1 MRYAMRLPSG
11 EILPWYARGIGIGS
25 STPPSTGTVQKRGAA
40 LGAARRARGRE
51 HDRLAVGRP
60 ALHDVGAGMPGQA
73 LRLAAL
79 GGHDVDVDVA
89 AVLAR

>member
-1 MRYAMRLPSG
+1 MPSG
-11 EILPWYARGIGIGS
+11 EILPWYARGSGIG
-25 STPPSTGTVQKRGAA
+25 VFDAA
-40 LGAARRARGRE
+40 FDRHGPEARRRRSARRSRASTE
-51 HDRLAVGRP
+51 NTMRLAVGRP
-60 ALHDVGAGMPGQA
+60 SLHDVGAGMPRQA